1 MFKGH
6 KEARIYNITHFVT
19 HMLICSLWYNCYICH
34 FPWDACTTRCWWILL
49 YFSIYGRGTPKI
61 HHNRGKW
68 GLLCKMRTKWGPF
81 QQFGPHEDQVL
92 NWGPFRTHCSWGAYS
107 VFTSK
112 LMHLCECFKII
123 SVYGSLYWGIMN
135 LIVCLRSRGRGVQR
149 FYLVKCWHSLN
160 ISSLISEI

>member
-6 KEARIYNITHFVT
+6 KEARIYNITLFVT
-19 HMLICSLWYNCYICH
+19 HMLICSLWYNCYIYH

-92 NWGPFRTHCSWGAYS
+92 NWGPFCTHCIRAWITKFIMMTTGTHSIANHLPGNDSWHHNVSSPSMGGDNTKHS
-107 VFTSK
+107 ITV
-112 LMHLCECFKII
+112 
-123 SVYGSLYWGIMN
+123 
-135 LIVCLRSRGRGVQR
+135 RGR
-149 FYLVKCWHSLN
+149 S
-160 ISSLISEI
+160 

>member
-6 KEARIYNITHFVT
+6 KEARIYNITLFVT
-19 HMLICSLWYNCYICH
+19 HMLICSLWYNCYIYH
-34 FPWDACTTRCWWILL
+34 FAWDACTTRCWWKLL

-92 NWGPFRTHCSWGAYS
+92 NWGPLWKHCQLNLVRSAIL
-107 VFTSK
+107 F
-112 LMHLCECFKII
+112 
-123 SVYGSLYWGIMN
+123 SLYLTAHSPSALPASLQSIPASHRSYQYSWN
-135 LIVCLRSRGRGVQR
+135 LTICLAT
-149 FYLVKCWHSLN
+149 FTA
-160 ISSLISEI
+160 